1 MQVYLVLDGTR
12 PCITENGGVRY
23 IFGSVAGVQAILLQL
38 NGRNKALQL
47 VDAAYG
53 LPTEEVTSSLLA
65 TTLVQAIC
73 LYAGTASW
81 SASDIIGIQVSF
93 GQLPDKMV
101 ALLQKLQQANML
113 SLVNSDAAAGM
124 AA

>member
-12 PCITENGGVRY
+12 PRITENGGVRY
-23 IFGSVAGVQAILLQL
+23 IFGSVAGVQAILLRL

-47 VDAAYG
+47 VDTACRFPA
-53 LPTEEVTSSLLA
+53 EEVTSSLLA

-73 LYAGTASW
+73 LHAGSTSW
-81 SASDIIGIQVSF
+81 NASDVIGIRVPF
-93 GQLPDKMV
+93 GQLPYKLV
-101 ALLQKLQQANML
+101 ALLQKLHQARML
-113 SLVNSDAAAGM
+113 SLVDSDMPAGM